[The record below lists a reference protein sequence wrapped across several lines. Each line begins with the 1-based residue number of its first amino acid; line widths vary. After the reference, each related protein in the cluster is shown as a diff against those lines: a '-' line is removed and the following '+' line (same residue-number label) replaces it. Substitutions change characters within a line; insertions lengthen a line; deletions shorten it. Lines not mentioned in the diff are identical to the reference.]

1 MSAARDLVGVAV
13 NGLLARKVRTALLLL
28 GPVIGVAAIVAA
40 VGLTDSAKGDLKRKV
55 DELGTNLIEATAAS
69 SFGGQDAKLPKD
81 AVERARTVTTVESV
95 SAVLELQNIVVTPYE
110 EAAENFE
117 TVPVPVLAAD
127 TLLPGVLDVPMVSG
141 RWLNEFDDG
150 VSSRAAVIGIGLAR
164 QFDVLPGEVRS
175 LLLNG
180 IEYSVVGIVD
190 GVELEPAFDTAVFIT
205 FQRAADD
212 FLPDEAVDDGVVL
225 ANKLYV
231 RSVENREDE
240 TAEALKVA
248 VNLGGPNEVQTELKS
263 EALELAAQSDR
274 QLQLIVVSM
283 GLLAII
289 VGGIGIAN
297 VMSISVIQRSTEIG
311 IRRALGHTRSTIAAQ
326 FILEAIAVGFFG
338 GLLGVAVGVG
348 AIAIGV
354 TVAGW
359 VFTLQPMLVP
369 LGVILAMIIS
379 VVAGLYPATRAAR
392 LEPLETLRLG

>member
-1 MSAARDLVGVAV
+1 VSAARDLVGVAV

-311 IRRALGHTRSTIAAQ
+311 IRRALGHTRGTIAAQ